1 MYGMTQY
8 KPQKYYFA
16 DIRSLSGGARWTY
29 VRTNL
34 GRKVA
39 YSMIAKESTGDQ
51 IESFRDELEATNFDR
66 KALAQVLA
74 EI

>member
-8 KPQKYYFA
+8 KPKKNYFA
-16 DIRSLSGGARWTY
+16 DIRSPSGGSRWTY
-29 VRTNL
+29 IRTNL

-39 YSMIAKESTGDQ
+39 YAMIAKENTGDQ
-51 IESFRDELEATNFDR
+51 IESFRDELEATEFDR

-74 EI
+74 ET